1 MNLLVKELKEQV
13 VQKYMENPL
22 LVDGRK
28 FDIRAFMVIIC
39 MKPYL
44 VLYNYG
50 YVRLSLNKYTTENFE
65 KDKITHLTNNSV
77 QKNHP
82 DYKTL
87 KDSSIMSVDNLA
99 NILIEQG
106 IINSR

>member
-13 VQKYMENPL
+13 VQRYLENPL
-22 LVDGRK
+22 LVGGRK
-28 FDIRAFMVIIC
+28 FDLRVFMVVQC

-44 VLYNYG
+44 VLHQEG
-50 YVRLSLNKYTTENFE
+50 YARLSLNKYSTENFA

-82 DYKTL
+82 DYKSL
-87 KDSSIMSVDNLA
+87 KEQSIMSINALA
-99 NILIEQG
+99 E
-106 IINSR
+106 